1 MRLAELL
8 LELPRA
14 RLLGDGQ
21 IDASAVTHDSRR
33 VAPGSV
39 FVAVPGIKVDG
50 HDYIPQALVAGAACI
65 VVQADHEAVWRPL
78 LDQRALPALVAP
90 DTRAALAT
98 IAASLNGHP
107 ARQLRVVG
115 VTGTNGKTSLC
126 HLIAHILESAGQKTG
141 LISTAQWR
149 IGGAHLPD
157 TGRFTTPE
165 APELQ
170 SMLRQIADAGCRW
183 AVVEATS
190 HGLAQHRLDHCEF
203 DVAAVTNIGSD
214 HLDFHGGVEGYM
226 AAKGLLFRMLD
237 QSLNKDVPKVAVLNR
252 DDSSFAYLRSLT
264 RAEIVSYGLSGGA
277 DIHATDVEEEAWS
290 SRFLLH
296 TPQGES
302 EAQLRCPGT
311 FSVYNALAATA
322 VALSAGLGLD
332 AICRALA
339 EWPGAPGRLELID
352 EGQRFT
358 VVVDFAHAPDS
369 LRGALR
375 LLRARSRGRIIA
387 VFGCIGERERDRRSG
402 MGVVAAEAADY
413 TIVTD
418 DDPYS
423 ENRDAIIG
431 EIASGLLASGK
442 REGHDFA
449 LIPDRREAISHA
461 LTMAVDEDA
470 VLLAGKG
477 HEREVHLADSSYEC
491 DDREVAR
498 RVLRELARGR

>member
-8 LELPRA
+8 PELPHA
-14 RLLGDGQ
+14 QLLGDAHA
-21 IDASAVTHDSRR
+21 DVSAVTHDSRK
-33 VAPGSV
+33 VGPGSI
-39 FVAVPGIKVDG
+39 FVAVAGFKADG
-50 HDYIPQALVAGAACI
+50 HDYIRQALAAGATAI

-78 LDQRALPALVAP
+78 LAQSTLPTLVAP
-90 DTRAALAT
+90 DTRAALAA

-107 ARQLRVVG
+107 ARKLRVVG

-126 HLIAHILESAGQKTG
+126 HLIAHVLESGGQKTG
-141 LISTAQWR
+141 LISTAECR
-149 IGGAHLPD
+149 IGSDHLPD

-170 SMLRQIADAGCRW
+170 AMLRQIADAGCSW

-190 HGLAQHRLDHCEF
+190 HGLALHRLDHCEF
-203 DVAAVTNIGSD
+203 DVAVVTNIGAD
-214 HLDFHGGVEGYM
+214 HLEFHGGVEGYM

-237 QSLNKDVPKVAVLNR
+237 QSLNKGLPKIAVLNR
-252 DDSSFAYLRSLT
+252 DDSSFAHLRGLT
-264 RAEIVSYGLSGGA
+264 QAGIVSYGLTPQA
-277 DIHATDVEEEAWS
+277 DVYATGVEEEAWS
-290 SRFLLH
+290 SSFLLH
-296 TPQGES
+296 TPQGERQ
-302 EAQLRCPGT
+302 AQLRCPGT
-311 FSVYNALAATA
+311 FGVYNALAATA

-332 AICRALA
+332 AIRRALA

-369 LRGALR
+369 LRGVLR

-387 VFGCIGERERDRRSG
+387 VFGCIGERERDRRSS

-423 ENRDAIIG
+423 EDRDAIIA
-431 EIASGLLASGK
+431 EIAGGLLASGK

-461 LTMAVDEDA
+461 LGMAVDEDA
-470 VLLAGKG
+470 VQLAGKG

-498 RVLRELARGR
+498 RVLRELARGH